1 MSDQFD
7 YPDEKPQ
14 KRRRHR
20 SRPGPLLPT
29 IWFSLL
35 GLNWIAL
42 TILALIFFVRHPLSI
57 SDLLAGS
64 CGVALGLFYFWVA
77 YAVFCRRKY
86 ILDIAFACA
95 GLGIL
100 SIPVGTILSLFL
112 VSSLMARKHDFT
124 K

>member
-1 MSDQFD
+1 MPDQFD
-7 YPDEKPQ
+7 DPVPQ

-29 IWFSLL
+29 IWFLL
-35 GLNWIAL
+35 SGLNWIAL
-42 TILALIFFVRHPLSI
+42 TILALIFFVRHPLST
-57 SDLLAGS
+57 SDLLVG
-64 CGVALGLFYFWVA
+64 CLGVALGFFYFWVA
-77 YAVFCRRKY
+77 YAVYCRKKY
-86 ILDIAFACA
+86 IIDIAFACA

-112 VSSLMARKHDFT
+112 VASLMARKHDFT